1 MEEPKAVTR
10 LVPRK
15 SAKIEVMSLAKRG
28 ASLPHGTVG
37 MDGKVTRDLACKP
50 WRGKEER
57 EIAKL
62 RAQARSNP
70 AGFPGRLLGFMFTQ
84 AGYHNFEGMNDD
96 QKAVVISSMLAA
108 DVLYMYIYLRYLCIG
123 KDVRLNIVCDRCG
136 RGFPFTADL
145 ETLDVKCVDKP
156 EDAEWTYKL
165 SNPFKLRGEIVE
177 ALEMVP
183 MSWATMENTIRNASK
198 DGMENSSIKMDVMLG
213 CIRLQSR
220 DDKGNPIE
228 HAMRPEDLDEMSKR
242 DIEALTAQIE
252 ENGIG
257 PDMQVTGRCPS
268 CAGAF
273 VHNLEWGYDN
283 FFGSSSQPLTA
294 GSS

>member
-1 MEEPKAVTR
+1 
-10 LVPRK
+10 
-15 SAKIEVMSLAKRG
+15 
-28 ASLPHGTVG
+28 

-62 RAQARSNP
+62 RAQGRSNP

-84 AGYHNFEGMNDD
+84 AGHHNFESLNDE
-96 QKAVVISSMLAA
+96 QKAVVISSMSQA

-136 RGFPFTADL
+136 RGFPFTANL
-145 ETLDVKCVDKP
+145 ETLDVKGVEKP

-165 SNPFKLRGEIVE
+165 SDPFKLRGEIAE

-183 MSWATMENTIRNASK
+183 MPWATMENTIRNASR
-198 DGMENSSIKMDVMLG
+198 DGVENSSIKMDIMLG
-213 CIRLQSR
+213 CIRGRPGDS
-220 DDKGNPIE
+220 E

-242 DIEALTAQIE
+242 DIEMLSAQIE
-252 ENGIG
+252 ENAPG

-273 VHNLEWGYDN
+273 VHNLEWSYDN